1 MEYTT
6 QNNSAQIVGEITT
19 PPAFSHRHFDEDFF
33 VFTVRV
39 PRLSGVGD
47 FINVMISEKLI
58 CALELEEGTMVEVS
72 GQYRSYNNYSG
83 KGSKLV
89 LSLFARDIKLG
100 ADIEHIDNP
109 NAITLDG
116 YICKPP
122 VYRTTPFSREIA
134 DILLA
139 VNRSYG
145 KSDYIPCIV
154 WGRNAK
160 FASSLEVGAHIRLSG
175 RIQSREYQK
184 KYEDGSLETKTAF
197 EISVS
202 KLDVIDAAETPET
215 EVSLES

>member
-1 MEYTT
+1 MEHIT
-6 QNNSAQIVGEITT
+6 QNNHAQIVGEITK
-19 PPAFSHRHFDEDFF
+19 PPVLSHRHFDEDFYLF
-33 VFTVRV
+33 PVRV
-39 PRLSGVGD
+39 PRLSGVYD
-47 FINVMISEKLI
+47 TVNVMISEKLL
-58 CALELEEGTMVEVS
+58 CGLDLTEGLLVEVV

-83 KGSKLV
+83 TGSKLV
-89 LSLFARDIKLG
+89 LSLFARDILLG
-100 ADIEHIDNP
+100 DEIEHLDNP
-109 NAITLDG
+109 NTITLTG

-160 FASSLEVGAHIRLSG
+160 FASTLEVGAHIQISG

-184 KYEDGSLETKTAF
+184 KYEDGSSETKTAY
-197 EISVS
+197 EVSVS
-202 KLDVIDAAETPET
+202 KLDV
-215 EVSLES
+215 LEEKDSSPSFTV